1 MGYSKKRKNGLTTLQ
16 PRKVRIQ
23 WLRHTREGVRGGPR
37 RACKGRVRLE
47 LTTEARY
54 TYIPNSA
61 TELPSR
67 WHLTHRIDRDPSRRH
82 RTHPA
87 TRCTRRVD
95 RRPHNRTRRHRP
107 TQNRRQLAQARR
119 NLPKI
124 LGRT

>member
-1 MGYSKKRKNGLTTLQ
+1 M
-16 PRKVRIQ
+16 
-23 WLRHTREGVRGGPR
+23 RGDPR
-37 RACKGRVRLE
+37 RACKGQVRLE

-67 WHLTHRIDRDPSRRH
+67 WHLTHRIDRDPSRRR

-95 RRPHNRTRRHRP
+95 RHARRNSPRRRPRT
-107 TQNRRQLAQARR
+107 TLARRQLAQTRR